1 MFWQLIHSF
10 FKIVL
15 FFIVSQ
21 IGLIKRGS
29 SLFYKEMN
37 LKIEP
42 PTYEQILWNLHQ
54 QDFSATNVIDWEE
67 YFANETVKT

>member
-1 MFWQLIHSF
+1 MFWQLINSF

-29 SLFYKEMN
+29 PLIYKEMN

-42 PTYEQILWNLHQ
+42 PTYEEILWNY
-54 QDFSATNVIDWEE
+54 TN
-67 YFANETVKT
+67 KTLAQLM